1 MSCRQFSRA
10 LLGASA
16 LAFTSLAAPAS
27 AQQIDRIVAFGD
39 SYADT
44 GNAIAIL
51 LANPATPP
59 ATKTLLQTLYPQGRF
74 SGGGTNYID
83 TLSDILNA
91 PAISFAVGGAT
102 TGPLNNAFPGIPSL
116 TQEVAIFTS
125 NATPA
130 GTIFPIANGFQEGD
144 LLALSIGGNDAR
156 AYYTANPLATTAQ
169 ASAAAATSVAQAT
182 ANVDVLVG
190 AGAET

>member
-1 MSCRQFSRA
+1 MA
-10 LLGASA
+10 LRNRFA
-16 LAFTSLAAPAS
+16 LALAATSLTAISAPAS

-125 NATPA
+125 NASPA

-144 LLALSIGGNDAR
+144 LLAL
-156 AYYTANPLATTAQ
+156 
-169 ASAAAATSVAQAT
+169 
-182 ANVDVLVG
+182 
-190 AGAET
+190 